1 MNEFSTPSRSA
12 LFRDVVVLM
21 VKLWMDGIK
30 DVVLMPVCL
39 FAAGVDFVF
48 RTRLFYRVLGMGE
61 RFDLWLN
68 LFGAAKAAGRDRDG
82 LFGASR
88 AGDSTLL
95 GRLEQMAG
103 GDRPV
108 RRTASARRS

>member
-1 MNEFSTPSRSA
+1 MNDFATPSRGA
-12 LFRDVVVLM
+12 LFRDLVVFL
-21 VKLWMDGIK
+21 VKLWMDGAK
-30 DVVLMPVCL
+30 DVVLTPVSL
-39 FAAGVDFVF
+39 FAAAVDFVF
-48 RTRLFYRVLGMGE
+48 RTRLFYRVLRMGE

-68 LFGAAKAAGRDRDG
+68 LFGASRTAGVERDG

-88 AGDSTLL
+88 AGDATLL

-108 RRTASARRS
+108 REAAARRF